1 MKERL
6 KDPFLWA
13 GVGGLFYQVL
23 NARGIIVPQG
33 LWDLGLDLISYACI
47 GVGVGVVSGYQGTK
61 KNPPA

>member
-13 GVGGLFYQVL
+13 GVGGLLYQVL

-47 GVGVGVVSGYQGTK
+47 GVGVVSGYTGK
-61 KNPPA
+61 AKEE

>member
-13 GVGGLFYQVL
+13 GVGGLSYQIL
-23 NARGIIVPQG
+23 NARGIIVPPD
-33 LWDLGLDLISYACI
+33 LWDLGLDLLSYLCI
-47 GVGVGVVSGYQGTK
+47 GVGVVSGYQGAK

>member
-13 GVGGLFYQVL
+13 GFGGLLYQVL
-23 NARGIIVPQG
+23 NATGVIVPPD
-33 LWDLGLDLISYACI
+33 LWDLGLDLLNYSCI
-47 GVGVGVVSGYQGTK
+47 GVGVVSGYQGTK